1 MFTEITDDTF
11 KESVSSELDIVL
23 FYKDQCP
30 FCKAMKKIIGKFAD
44 KPAAAGKT
52 IGYFQINR
60 ETNPEY
66 VENLGIERIPAVL
79 VFRNGDK
86 IHAKSGDVT
95 YKQLEKMIA

>member
-23 FYKDQCP
+23 FYKDKCP

-44 KPAAAGKT
+44 KPAASGKT

-60 ETNPEY
+60 EINPQY
-66 VENLGIERIPAVL
+66 VENLEIERIPAVL
-79 VFRNGDK
+79 VFRNGDLV
-86 IHAKSGDVT
+86 HSKSGDVT

>member
-11 KESVSSELDIVL
+11 KESVSSELDIVI
-23 FYKDQCP
+23 FYKDKCP

-44 KPAAAGKT
+44 KPAAAGKA

-60 ETNPEY
+60 ETNPKY
-66 VENLGIERIPAVL
+66 VASLEIERIPAIL

-86 IHAKSGDVT
+86 VHEKSGDVS

>member
-23 FYKDQCP
+23 FYKDKCP
-30 FCKAMKKIIGKFAD
+30 FCKAMKKIIGKFND

-52 IGYFQINR
+52 IGYYQVNR
-60 ETNPEY
+60 ETSPKC
-66 VENLGIERIPAVL
+66 VEDLGIERIPAVF
-79 VFRNGDK
+79 VFRNGK
-86 IHAKSGDVT
+86 QVHSKSGDVT